1 MSKHDRPADG
11 RRPAIEPGG
20 GEVHAPLDVH
30 ERESLKRRVTAISA
44 ELDHLSY
51 DHLPVIPRT
60 HQRSALAA
68 ELAQLL
74 QILCDEGEGDLPSP

>member
-1 MSKHDRPADG
+1 MNDHDHPADG
-11 RRPAIEPGG
+11 REPANEPSIGK
-20 GEVHAPLDVH
+20 VHASLDVH
-30 ERESLKRRVTAISA
+30 EREALKRRVAAISE

-60 HQRSALAA
+60 HQRAALAA

-74 QILCDEGEGDLPSP
+74 EILCEEGEGNSPSP